1 MTEIR
6 HKRVQL
12 SYTNALILQ
21 TNHDLKYNSIMFKIS
36 TLLLLKLSIKN
47 MKTPIITFLS
57 LILIWYIYSCS
68 NDTYKDSSFLQK
80 KNLVLDV
87 RQFYLSDGFYSKKEI
102 EEWNEKIKEL
112 GWEKQLELIMKNQD
126 IGLGELGL
134 VLKGY
139 SYKGLIDKQEI
150 EEYILNKNSLF
161 PVYDPI
167 NSFRLLPIESIETS
181 SAKWIEKQRNF
192 LDSIYNTGIEAV
204 ILNWE
209 YKTNKFSTMALVSDE
224 SGGIKYDNILS
235 NITIK
240 QTIELEDS
248 VTFGKIPSIKSR
260 TENENSIN
268 KNIIKGERILGSF
281 FMPDA
286 SVITTGTV
294 TGTIENGQKSISN
307 FSEHT
312 EIYTRPG
319 SSYTANSRMEA
330 KEIKRGI
337 NGYVDIIYAY
347 YIAYEAKCTITGGI
361 NLGAFNVSITENSSG
376 GYVKRDSGTE
386 YVTASALN

>member
-21 TNHDLKYNSIMFKIS
+21 TNHDLKHNSIMFKIS
-36 TLLLLKLSIKN
+36 TLLLLKLSINKN
-47 MKTPIITFLS
+47 MKTPIIAFFS
-57 LILIWYIYSCS
+57 LILILCIYSCS

-87 RQFYLSDGFYSKKEI
+87 RQFYLSDVFYSKKEI

-112 GWEKQLELIMKNQD
+112 GWEKQLELIIKNQD

-181 SAKWIEKQRNF
+181 SAKWIEN
-192 LDSIYNTGIEAV
+192 NV
-204 ILNWE
+204 I
-209 YKTNKFSTMALVSDE
+209 F
-224 SGGIKYDNILS
+224 
-235 NITIK
+235 
-240 QTIELEDS
+240 
-248 VTFGKIPSIKSR
+248 
-260 TENENSIN
+260 
-268 KNIIKGERILGSF
+268 
-281 FMPDA
+281 
-286 SVITTGTV
+286 
-294 TGTIENGQKSISN
+294 
-307 FSEHT
+307 
-312 EIYTRPG
+312 
-319 SSYTANSRMEA
+319 
-330 KEIKRGI
+330 
-337 NGYVDIIYAY
+337 
-347 YIAYEAKCTITGGI
+347 
-361 NLGAFNVSITENSSG
+361 
-376 GYVKRDSGTE
+376 
-386 YVTASALN
+386 

>member
-36 TLLLLKLSIKN
+36 TLLLLKLSINKN

-167 NSFRLLPIESIETS
+167 NSFRLLPIES
-181 SAKWIEKQRNF
+181 
-192 LDSIYNTGIEAV
+192 
-204 ILNWE
+204 
-209 YKTNKFSTMALVSDE
+209 NKFSKMD
-224 SGGIKYDNILS
+224 
-235 NITIK
+235 
-240 QTIELEDS
+240 
-248 VTFGKIPSIKSR
+248 
-260 TENENSIN
+260 
-268 KNIIKGERILGSF
+268 
-281 FMPDA
+281 
-286 SVITTGTV
+286 
-294 TGTIENGQKSISN
+294 
-307 FSEHT
+307 
-312 EIYTRPG
+312 
-319 SSYTANSRMEA
+319 
-330 KEIKRGI
+330 
-337 NGYVDIIYAY
+337 
-347 YIAYEAKCTITGGI
+347 
-361 NLGAFNVSITENSSG
+361 
-376 GYVKRDSGTE
+376 
-386 YVTASALN
+386 